1 MEPISYLMM
10 FSNFTFGYF
19 FYLAMKRELVLTNFY
34 EILIQRFLESSCRR
48 NGIDYK
54 QHKLSET
61 EIDEMRN
68 QIAVFQNWD
77 WRFI

>member
-10 FSNFTFGYF
+10 LSNFTFGYF
-19 FYLAMKRELVLTNFY
+19 FYLAMKRDLTLTNFY
-34 EILIQRFLESSCRR
+34 EILVQRFVESSCRR

-61 EIDEMRN
+61 EIEDMRT
-68 QIAVFQNWD
+68 QISVFQNWG
-77 WRFI
+77 WTFI